1 MDIAKPVGGFNI
13 VEPATVKTLIAS
25 HAKQRPRITAQ
36 WADVKARLK
45 QTGHRD
51 GEPVHGR
58 RSNRLF
64 IAEGDPASGLPTIKV
79 AYSVLGD
86 TLHIRMVMV
95 VVS

>member
-1 MDIAKPVGGFNI
+1 
-13 VEPATVKTLIAS
+13 
-25 HAKQRPRITAQ
+25 
-36 WADVKARLK
+36 
-45 QTGHRD
+45 
-51 GEPVHGR
+51 
-58 RSNRLF
+58 LF